1 LERRLGEAWEQ
12 ISLRAKLTTLSV
24 ALIGVLVLVSSFGTI
39 ALLKT
44 YLQANVDTM
53 LTSTASTLDHEDP
66 ALLEDRLATR
76 QVQLPR
82 LPNDYYIAYLDTK
95 GNLMI
100 GLVSSTRSTQDV
112 PNLTGFS
119 SPYVLATHG
128 LPFESATKSAGGS
141 KSWRIVAVPLVGMP
155 GSLVVAIPNTSNDLL
170 LDQYRA
176 IGTGFGILLL
186 TLSGLAIWI
195 TISQALRPLSEV
207 ERTAAAV
214 AAGDTSQRLI
224 ERPGK
229 TEIARINSSLNT
241 MLNSIESALQSRN
254 KTLDQMRQFVADASH
269 ELRTPLVSVR
279 GYAELYRLGALKKP
293 ADVAEAM
300 ERIEAEAIRMGDLV
314 ENLLTLARMDDDRKL
329 EKQPV
334 ELFDLTSV
342 AAKDASVADGNR
354 EIQIINLDGKTLA
367 KGTSIVVPGDASQLR
382 QVLTNLL
389 ANACRFSPDGAAVE
403 VALGQRDGQTII
415 EVRDHG
421 EGIPEQLRT
430 KVFERFFRADNSR
443 NRETGGSGLGLA
455 IVDTI
460 VKLHGGTIVADETA
474 GGGATFRVTLPN
486 A

>member
-1 LERRLGEAWEQ
+1 MERRLGQTWER

-24 ALIGVLVLVSSFGTI
+24 ALIGVLLLVSSFGTI

-53 LTSTASTLDHEDP
+53 LTSTASTLNHEDP
-66 ALLEDRLATR
+66 AQLEDRLATR

-82 LPNDYYIAYLDTK
+82 LPNDYYIAYLDTN

-112 PNLTGFS
+112 PNLSGFS
-119 SPYVLATHG
+119 STYVIATHG
-128 LPFESATKSAGGS
+128 QPFESVTKAASGA
-141 KSWRIVAVPLVGMP
+141 KSWRIVAVPLVGMA
-155 GSLVVAIPNTSNDLL
+155 GSLVVAIPNTSNDML

-176 IGTGFGILLL
+176 IGTGFGFLLL
-186 TLSGLAIWI
+186 TLSALAIWI

-279 GYAELYRLGALKKP
+279 GYAELYRIGALKKP

-314 ENLLTLARMDDDRKL
+314 ENLLTLARMDDNRKL

-334 ELFDLTSV
+334 ELFDLASV
-342 AAKDASVADGNR
+342 AAKDASVADGKR
-354 EIQIINLDGKTLA
+354 DIKIENLEGKPLA
-367 KGTSIVVPGDASQLR
+367 KGTSIVVAGDASQLR

-389 ANACRFSPDGAAVE
+389 ANACRFSPDGASVE
-403 VALGQRDGQTII
+403 VALGQREGSTVI

-486 A
+486 S

>member
-1 LERRLGEAWEQ
+1 MERRLGQAWERV
-12 ISLRAKLTTLSV
+12 SLRVKLTTLSV
-24 ALIGVLVLVSSFGTI
+24 ALIAILILVSSFGTI

-44 YLQANVDTM
+44 YLQQNLDTM

-66 ALLEDRLATR
+66 AQLEDRLATR

-82 LPNDYYIAYLDTK
+82 LPNDYYIAYLDTQ

-112 PNLTGFS
+112 PNLSGFS
-119 SPYVLATHG
+119 TSYVLATHG
-128 LPFESATKSAGGS
+128 HPFESFTSSNTGA
-141 KSWRIVAVPLVGMP
+141 KSWRIVAVPLVGMD
-155 GSLVVAIPNTSNDLL
+155 GSLVVAIPNTSNDQL

-176 IGTGFGILLL
+176 IGTGFGLLLL
-186 TLSGLAIWI
+186 TLSALAIWI
-195 TISQALRPLSEV
+195 TISQALRPLDEV
-207 ERTAAAV
+207 ERTASAV

-229 TEIARINSSLNT
+229 TELARINRSLNT
-241 MLNSIESALQSRN
+241 MLNSIEAALKSRN
-254 KTLDQMRQFVADASH
+254 QTLDQMRQFVADASH

-279 GYAELYRLGALKKP
+279 GYAELYRIGALKKP

-314 ENLLTLARMDDDRKL
+314 ENLLTLARMDENRKL
-329 EKQPV
+329 EKQALDLV
-334 ELFDLTSV
+334 ELAAV

-354 EIQIINLDGKTLA
+354 EIKLVDLSGKKLA
-367 KGTSIVVPGDASQLR
+367 KTAKVLVAGDAGQLR

-389 ANACRFSPDGAAVE
+389 ANACRFSPDGASVE
-403 VALGQRDGQTII
+403 VAMGQEGKSTVI

-421 EGIPEQLRT
+421 EGIPEQLRA

-443 NRETGGSGLGLA
+443 NRDTGGSGLGLS
-455 IVDTI
+455 IVETI
-460 VKLHGGTIVADETA
+460 VKLHGGKIEALETPN
-474 GGGATFRVTLPN
+474 GGATFRVTLPN